1 MPLSTYLA
9 NKLVDNAVAGI
20 NYTPPSNIYL
30 ALYTNNDATGELSG
44 SGYLRQFIGMSTAT
58 NGVST
63 NTSAVSYT
71 ATANWST
78 IRSVAIMD
86 ATSSGNQLFV
96 QPIAPRNVR
105 NGDTLTFAIGKIQVS
120 LT

>member
-9 NKLVDNAVAGI
+9 NNLVNNAVAGI
-20 NYTPPSNIYL
+20 NYGPPGNVYL
-30 ALYTNNDATGELSG
+30 ALYTNNDSTGELSG
-44 SGYLRQFIGMSTAT
+44 SGYSRQLISMGTAT
-58 NGVST
+58 NGVSS
-63 NTSAVSYT
+63 NTSAVSFT

-78 IRSVAIMD
+78 IRSVAIVD

-96 QPIAPRNVR
+96 QKIAPRNVR
-105 NGDTLTFAIGKIQVS
+105 NGDTLTFEIGKIQVS